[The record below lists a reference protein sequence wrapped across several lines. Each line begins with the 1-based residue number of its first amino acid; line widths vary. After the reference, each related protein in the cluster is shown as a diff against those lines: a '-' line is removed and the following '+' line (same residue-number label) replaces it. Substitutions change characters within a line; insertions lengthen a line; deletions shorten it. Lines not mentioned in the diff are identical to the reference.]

1 VKDVERVTVADIRDA
16 FQRRIRPDRMVTVV
30 VAGDTEAKQKP

>member
-1 VKDVERVTVADIRDA
+1 VKDVERVTVADIVDT

-30 VAGDTEAKQKP
+30 VGGDEAKP